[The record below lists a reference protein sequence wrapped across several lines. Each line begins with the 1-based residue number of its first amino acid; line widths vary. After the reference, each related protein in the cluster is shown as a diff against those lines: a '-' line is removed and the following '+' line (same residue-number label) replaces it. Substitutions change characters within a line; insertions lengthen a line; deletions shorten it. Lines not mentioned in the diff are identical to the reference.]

1 MVVMNNTPHNEID
14 TSWLNLIVAFRAHDP
29 TVRPLI
35 DVRLISAAQIGCPE

>member
-1 MVVMNNTPHNEID
+1 MNNISHNKID

-35 DVRLISAAQIGCPE
+35 DVISAGQIGHPE